1 MLQKRDLH
9 GLAERLRWSG
19 GVVAEPPQTRPPHAT
34 DCTRSPHLKGSLKAT
49 YYERT
54 TVTDGKGDRLRSLFI
69 LPQFMRVRRLRR
81 AKPIATDADDLLAGL
96 GETKSRSVAL

>member
-1 MLQKRDLH
+1 M
-9 GLAERLRWSG
+9 
-19 GVVAEPPQTRPPHAT
+19 P
-34 DCTRSPHLKGSLKAT
+34 SPHRRDRMRLTHSAPRLKGSLKAT

-69 LPQFMRVRRLRR
+69 LPQFMRE
-81 AKPIATDADDLLAGL
+81 AAAACKPIATDADYLLAGL